1 MLKKTK
7 KAIALTATVTA
18 LGASLGVATEVSQ
31 AAEDKVETNGLIIQN
46 GRSGEN
52 NSQTVGGDKP
62 SVKIELSP
70 QSKASNQKK
79 TPAAGK
85 ISNQIKWEKPK

>member
-1 MLKKTK
+1 MIKRTK
-7 KAIALTATVTA
+7 KAIALTAAVTA
-18 LGASLGVATEVSQ
+18 LGASLGVATEESQ
-31 AAEDKVETNGLIIQN
+31 AAVDKVETNGLIIQN

-52 NSQTVGGDKP
+52 NSPAVGG
-62 SVKIELSP
+62 VKKSDQIKLST
-70 QSKASNQKK
+70 QSKTSNQIK